1 MKSDNTENESELLG
15 SILNLTQ
22 KVLGFTLFLITKKI
36 FLFFPYFIENQ
47 VQVLF
52 PRYIFENKNSLR
64 LKLRF
69 NICLS
74 CSLCYVGLL
83 TFIFQK
89 HRKRPH
95 LFNMWSKTSPR
106 YSPPK
111 HWFFISSSSSIL
123 HSVTSPSSNLY
134 HFSGWS

>member
-22 KVLGFTLFLITKKI
+22 KVVGFTISLITKKM
-36 FLFFPYFIENQ
+36 FLPFPYFIENQ

-52 PRYIFENKNSLR
+52 PRYIFENRNSLR

-89 HRKRPH
+89 HRKRLY
-95 LFNMWSKTSPR
+95 LFNMWSRPLQGIR
-106 YSPPK
+106 PQN
-111 HWFFISSSSSIL
+111 IDSSSL
-123 HSVTSPSSNLY
+123 RRPPLCTQ
-134 HFSGWS
+134 